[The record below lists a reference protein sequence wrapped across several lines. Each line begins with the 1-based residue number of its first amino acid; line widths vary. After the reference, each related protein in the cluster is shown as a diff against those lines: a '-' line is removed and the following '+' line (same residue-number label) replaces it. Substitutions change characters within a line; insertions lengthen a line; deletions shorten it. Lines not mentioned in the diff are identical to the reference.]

1 MRHSSRSIPK
11 APPLFANAGL
21 GLLLLALA
29 APAAAQ
35 PVKRKGNTSDM
46 VLVPAGWFTMGA
58 KDRMFDEDPPHKV
71 FVSAFYIDKTE
82 VTNEAF
88 AEHVRD
94 TEGYRIVEGSWFRFA
109 ADGCMDIIRYL
120 EGQYGMTL
128 AQMKAADTKSETEA
142 KQLQMVKDAYLWQS
156 AVTALRHMLQKAGA
170 TSIGNDTP
178 IAQIEGRPEVGKL
191 ARQQASFPVRLVAWR
206 DAERYAAW
214 AGKRL
219 PTEAEW
225 EKAARGT
232 DARLYPWGATWDAE
246 RARAGLEPEAG
257 PVPVGTFPKGASPYG
272 VLDMA
277 GNVWEWV
284 ADWYAE
290 HYYDESGDARDP
302 KGPKGLPHGRI
313 AGPGEAEGGLRRPE
327 QGRETNTRKV
337 IRGGSWSGPLLG
349 RAQYD
354 TRTARRLWS
363 NPNYWHEDVGF
374 RCAKD
379 AGRGGR

>member
-1 MRHSSRSIPK
+1 MSHPNRLSRT
-11 APPLFANAGL
+11 
-21 GLLLLALA
+21 ALCSLVSA
-29 APAAAQ
+29 SLVSLVSAPAASAPAQ
-35 PVKRKGNTSDM
+35 ATKHKRAKSDM

-58 KDRMFDEDPPHKV
+58 KGRMFDEDPPHEV
-71 FVSAFYIDKTE
+71 HVSAFYIDRTE
-82 VTNEAF
+82 VTNAAF
-88 AEHVRD
+88 AEFVRD
-94 TEGYRIVEGSWFRFA
+94 TEGYGTIEGSWFRFA
-109 ADGCMDIIRYL
+109 AEGCIDLIRHF
-120 EGQYGMTL
+120 EAQYGMTL
-128 AQMKAADTKSETEA
+128 GGMKRANTKSKTEVER
-142 KQLQMVKDAYLWQS
+142 LRMVQDAYRWQS
-156 AVTALRHMLQKAGA
+156 AVTALRDVLKKAGA
-170 TSIGNDTP
+170 KPIDNDTL
-178 IAQIEGRPEVGKL
+178 IAQVADRPEVLELVKSQ
-191 ARQQASFPVRLVAWR
+191 ARFPVRLVAWR
-206 DAERYAAW
+206 DAESFAAW

-232 DARLYPWGATWDAE
+232 DRRPYPWGATWEA
-246 RARAGLEPEAG
+246 RKCRAGLEPESG
-257 PVPVGTFPKGASPYG
+257 PLPVGSYPKGASPYG

-290 HYYDESGDARDP
+290 HYYDESAGARDP
-302 KGPKGLPHGRI
+302 KGPRGLPHGRI
-313 AGPGEAEGGLRRPE
+313 AGPGEVEGGLRRPE

-354 TRTARRLWS
+354 TRTSRRLWS

-379 AGRGGR
+379 AAGGPR

>member
-1 MRHSSRSIPK
+1 MRLTRRYLS
-11 APPLFANAGL
+11 PPPRRLASAGL

-29 APAAAQ
+29 TPAAAR
-35 PVKRKGNTSDM
+35 PPKGDKSDM

-71 FVSAFYIDKTE
+71 YVSAFYIDKTE

-88 AEHVRD
+88 AEFVRQ
-94 TEGYRIVEGSWFRFA
+94 TEGYRTIEGSWFRFA
-109 ADGCMDIIRYL
+109 AEGCVDLVRYF
-120 EGQYGMTL
+120 EAQYGMTL
-128 AQMKAADTKSETEA
+128 AQLKATDTKDESEDT
-142 KQLQMVKDAYLWQS
+142 KLQVVMDLYRWQS
-156 AVTALRHMLQKAGA
+156 AVTALESMLKAAGA
-170 TSIGNDTP
+170 PPVGNDTP
-178 IAQIEGRPEVGKL
+178 IAEFENRPEL
-191 ARQQASFPVRLVAWR
+191 AELTKRQSRYPVRLVAWR

-232 DARLYPWGATWDAE
+232 DARLYPWGSKWDPKKC
-246 RARAGLEPEAG
+246 RAGLEPEEG
-257 PVPVGTFPKGASPYG
+257 PVPVGRYRDGASPYG
-272 VLDMA
+272 ALGMA

-290 HYYDESGDARDP
+290 HYYDRSKGARDP
-302 KGPKGLPHGRI
+302 RGPKGLPHGRI
-313 AGPGEAEGGLRRPE
+313 PGPGEVEGGLRRPE

-354 TRTARRLWS
+354 TRTSRRLWS

-374 RCAKD
+374 RCARD
-379 AGRGGR
+379 AEGGPR